1 MEFGGVMDAQTTQRI
16 AIVGGS
22 TGGSSAAAQIRRLS
36 EEVEIL
42 LFEKSAHIS
51 TAYCGLAYA
60 LGGVVPEVDTLIPI
74 EPDQL
79 GQRFNVD
86 VRTRHQVVSIDEVN
100 KTLTVYDSVQ
110 DIKYTERY
118 DKLLLSTGASVNIP
132 DIEGVE
138 LPGVFGLRTVDDLR
152 SILPWMEEKKPLHA
166 VVVGGGFIGLEVVE
180 NLKHSGLDVTLIEE
194 GHQLLMHLDPEM
206 ATLLQAELHAHG
218 IEQIFNAGLMRI
230 AAEHDRLLLQLD
242 NQRHILADMVILAT
256 GTRPQTQLAESIGI
270 EIGSLGGMVV
280 DNSLCTGI
288 EDIYAVGDAVELPH
302 RIDGR
307 STLVQL
313 AAPLSQ
319 QVRIAALNIVGQP
332 HAYPG
337 VLGTFVCKVFS
348 MTAAA
353 VGYSE
358 RALKGQH
365 ARYKKVIIP
374 ATNHVFFYPD
384 VESLT
389 LKLLFDPMDGRLL
402 GAQAVG
408 GQGTD
413 KRIDVLATA
422 ITAKMTIYD
431 LEYLELGYAPP
442 YGAPRDVVNIA
453 GSVGAG
459 LLRNDI
465 RGIYPDEVPAW
476 QKRELEIID
485 VRSADEFELGSLPG
499 AHNIPAEVLRD
510 HLDSFSSERPILV
523 CCQIGSK
530 STSSQRMLIQH
541 GFECM
546 NLLGGYTLWRLFH
559 PGEMTFEVTS
569 EAVEKSDSL
578 IEEGILD
585 VRGMCCPGPMLK
597 VKKHMKSHDTG
608 TPIKILVD
616 DVGFLH
622 DFSNW
627 CERFNHNIHDV
638 HKEDN
643 HYIVVCSK

>member
-1 MEFGGVMDAQTTQRI
+1 MDAQTTQRI
-16 AIVGGS
+16 VIVGGS

-36 EEVEIL
+36 EEAEIV
-42 LFEKSAHIS
+42 LFEKSTHIS

-60 LGGVVPEVDTLIPI
+60 LGGVVPEVETLIPI
-74 EPDQL
+74 APDQL

-86 VRTRHQVVSIDEVN
+86 VRTRHEVVSIDKDD
-100 KTLTVYDSVQ
+100 KTLTIHDTVADRNYS
-110 DIKYTERY
+110 ERY
-118 DKLLLSTGASVNIP
+118 DKLLLSTGAAANIP
-132 DIEGVE
+132 AIEGVE
-138 LPGVFGLRTVDDLR
+138 LPGVFSLRTVDDLR
-152 SILPWMEEKKPLHA
+152 SILPWMEEKKPRQA

-180 NLKHSGLDVTLIEE
+180 NLKHSGLEVTLIEE
-194 GHQLLMHLDPEM
+194 GQQLLNHLDREM

-218 IEQIFNAGLMRI
+218 IEQIFSARLMRI
-230 AAEHDRLLLQLD
+230 VSEQGRLRLELD
-242 NQRHILADMVILAT
+242 NRQPIRAEMVILAT
-256 GTRPQTQLAESIGI
+256 GTRPQTQLAESTGI
-270 EIGSLGGMVV
+270 EIGDLGGMVV
-280 DNSLCTGI
+280 DNTLCTGI
-288 EDIYAVGDAVELPH
+288 GDIYAVGDAVELPS

-319 QVRIAALNIVGQP
+319 QVRIAAMNITGYP

-348 MTAAA
+348 LTAAA

-358 RALKGQH
+358 RALKRQG
-365 ARYKKVIIP
+365 AGYNKVIIP

-389 LKLLFDPMDGRLL
+389 LKVLFDPLDGRLL

-422 ITAKMTIYD
+422 ITARMTIYD

-442 YGAPRDVVNIA
+442 YGAPRDLVNIA

-465 RGIYPDEVPAW
+465 RGIYPDEVAAW
-476 QKRELEIID
+476 RKRELEIID

-499 AHNIPAEVLRD
+499 ARNIPAEVLRD
-510 HLDSFSSERPILV
+510 HLDGFSSERPILV

-541 GFECM
+541 GYECM

-569 EAVEKSDSL
+569 EAVEKSDNL
-578 IEEGILD
+578 IEEGIVD

-597 VKKHMKSHDTG
+597 VKRHMKSHTTG

>member
-1 MEFGGVMDAQTTQRI
+1 MDAQTTQRI
-16 AIVGGS
+16 VIVGGS

-36 EEVEIL
+36 EEAEIV
-42 LFEKSAHIS
+42 LFEKSTHIS

-60 LGGVVPEVDTLIPI
+60 LGGVVPEVETLIPI
-74 EPDQL
+74 APDQL

-86 VRTRHQVVSIDEVN
+86 VRTRHEVVSIDKDD
-100 KTLTVYDSVQ
+100 KTLTIHDAVADRNYS
-110 DIKYTERY
+110 ERY
-118 DKLLLSTGASVNIP
+118 DKLLLSTGAAANIP
-132 DIEGVE
+132 AIEGVE
-138 LPGVFGLRTVDDLR
+138 LPGVFSLRTVDDLR
-152 SILPWMEEKKPLHA
+152 SILPWMEEKKPRQA

-180 NLKHSGLDVTLIEE
+180 NLMHSGLEVTLIEE
-194 GHQLLMHLDPEM
+194 GQQLLNHLDREM

-218 IEQIFNAGLMRI
+218 IEQIFSARLMRI
-230 AAEHDRLLLQLD
+230 VSEQGRLRLELD
-242 NQRHILADMVILAT
+242 NRQPIRAEMVILAT
-256 GTRPQTQLAESIGI
+256 GTRPQTQLAESTGI
-270 EIGSLGGMVV
+270 EIGDLGGMVV
-280 DNSLCTGI
+280 DNTLCTGI
-288 EDIYAVGDAVELPH
+288 GDIYAVGDAVELPS

-319 QVRIAALNIVGQP
+319 QVRIAAMNITGYP

-348 MTAAA
+348 LTAAA

-358 RALKGQH
+358 RALKRQG
-365 ARYKKVIIP
+365 AGYNKVIIP

-389 LKLLFDPMDGRLL
+389 LKVLFDPLDGRLL

-422 ITAKMTIYD
+422 ITARMTIYD

-442 YGAPRDVVNIA
+442 YGAPRDLVNIA

-465 RGIYPDEVPAW
+465 RGIYPDEVAAW
-476 QKRELEIID
+476 RKRELEIID

-499 AHNIPAEVLRD
+499 ARNIPAEVLRD
-510 HLDSFSSERPILV
+510 HLDGFSSERPILV

-541 GFECM
+541 GYECM

-569 EAVEKSDSL
+569 EAVEKSDNL
-578 IEEGILD
+578 IEEGIVD

-597 VKKHMKSHDTG
+597 VKRHMKSHTTG

>member
-1 MEFGGVMDAQTTQRI
+1 MDAQTTQRI

-36 EEVEIL
+36 EEAEIV
-42 LFEKSAHIS
+42 LFEKSTHIS

-60 LGGVVPEVDTLIPI
+60 LGGVVPEVETLIPI
-74 EPDQL
+74 APDQL

-86 VRTRHQVVSIDEVN
+86 VRTRHEVVSIDKDD
-100 KTLTVYDSVQ
+100 KTLTIHDAVADRNYS
-110 DIKYTERY
+110 ERY
-118 DKLLLSTGASVNIP
+118 DKLLLSTGAAANIP
-132 DIEGVE
+132 AIEGVE
-138 LPGVFGLRTVDDLR
+138 LPGVFSLRTVDDLR
-152 SILPWMEEKKPLHA
+152 SILPWMEEKKPRQA

-180 NLKHSGLDVTLIEE
+180 NLKHSGLEVTLIEE
-194 GHQLLMHLDPEM
+194 GQQLLNHLDREM

-218 IEQIFNAGLMRI
+218 IEQIFSARLMRI
-230 AAEHDRLLLQLD
+230 VSEQGRLRLELD
-242 NQRHILADMVILAT
+242 NRQPIRAEMVILAT
-256 GTRPQTQLAESIGI
+256 GTRPQTQLAESTGI
-270 EIGSLGGMVV
+270 EIGDLGGMVV
-280 DNSLCTGI
+280 DNTLCTGI
-288 EDIYAVGDAVELPH
+288 GDIYAVGDAVELPS

-319 QVRIAALNIVGQP
+319 QVRIAAMNITGYP

-348 MTAAA
+348 LTAAA

-358 RALKGQH
+358 RALKRQG
-365 ARYKKVIIP
+365 AGYNKVIIP

-389 LKLLFDPMDGRLL
+389 LKVLFDPLDGRLL

-422 ITAKMTIYD
+422 ITARMTIYD

-442 YGAPRDVVNIA
+442 YGAPRDLVNIA

-465 RGIYPDEVPAW
+465 RGIYPDEVAAW
-476 QKRELEIID
+476 RKRELEIID

-499 AHNIPAEVLRD
+499 ARNIPAEVLRD
-510 HLDSFSSERPILV
+510 HLDGFSSERPILV

-541 GFECM
+541 GYECM

-569 EAVEKSDSL
+569 EAVEKSDNL
-578 IEEGILD
+578 IEEGIVD

-597 VKKHMKSHDTG
+597 VKRHMKSHTTG

>member
-1 MEFGGVMDAQTTQRI
+1 MDAQTTQRI
-16 AIVGGS
+16 VIVGGS

-36 EEVEIL
+36 EEAEIV
-42 LFEKSAHIS
+42 LFEKSTHIS

-60 LGGVVPEVDTLIPI
+60 LGGVVPEVETLIPI
-74 EPDQL
+74 APDQL

-86 VRTRHQVVSIDEVN
+86 VRTRHEVVSIDKDD
-100 KTLTVYDSVQ
+100 KTLTIHDAVADRNYS
-110 DIKYTERY
+110 ERY
-118 DKLLLSTGASVNIP
+118 DKLLLSTGAAANIP
-132 DIEGVE
+132 AIEGVE
-138 LPGVFGLRTVDDLR
+138 LPGVFSLRTVDDLR
-152 SILPWMEEKKPLHA
+152 SILPWMEEKKPRQA

-180 NLKHSGLDVTLIEE
+180 NLKHSGLEVTLIEE
-194 GHQLLMHLDPEM
+194 GQQLLNHLDREM

-218 IEQIFNAGLMRI
+218 IEQIFSGRLMRI
-230 AAEHDRLLLQLD
+230 VSEQGRLRLELD
-242 NQRHILADMVILAT
+242 NRQPIRAEMVILAT
-256 GTRPQTQLAESIGI
+256 GTRPQTQLAESTGI
-270 EIGSLGGMVV
+270 EIGDLGGMVV
-280 DNSLCTGI
+280 DNTLCTGI
-288 EDIYAVGDAVELPH
+288 GDIYAVGDAVELPS

-307 STLVQL
+307 STLAQL

-319 QVRIAALNIVGQP
+319 QVRIAAMNITGYP

-348 MTAAA
+348 LTAAA

-358 RALKGQH
+358 RALKRQG
-365 ARYKKVIIP
+365 AGYNKVIIP

-389 LKLLFDPMDGRLL
+389 LKVLFDPLDGRLL

-422 ITAKMTIYD
+422 ITARMTIYD

-442 YGAPRDVVNIA
+442 YGAPRDLVNIA

-465 RGIYPDEVPAW
+465 RGIYPDEVAAW
-476 QKRELEIID
+476 RKRELEIID

-499 AHNIPAEVLRD
+499 ARNIPAEVLRD
-510 HLDSFSSERPILV
+510 HLDGFSSERPILV

-541 GFECM
+541 GYECM

-569 EAVEKSDSL
+569 EAVEKSDNL
-578 IEEGILD
+578 IEEGIVD

-597 VKKHMKSHDTG
+597 VKRHMKSHTTG

>member
-1 MEFGGVMDAQTTQRI
+1 MDAQTTQRI

-36 EEVEIL
+36 EEAEIV
-42 LFEKSAHIS
+42 LFEKSTHIS

-60 LGGVVPEVDTLIPI
+60 LGGVVPEVETLIPI
-74 EPDQL
+74 APDQL

-86 VRTRHQVVSIDEVN
+86 VRTRHEVVSIDKDD
-100 KTLTVYDSVQ
+100 KTLTIHDAVADRNYS
-110 DIKYTERY
+110 ERY
-118 DKLLLSTGASVNIP
+118 DKLLLSTGAAANIP
-132 DIEGVE
+132 AIEGVE
-138 LPGVFGLRTVDDLR
+138 LPGVFSLRTVDDLR
-152 SILPWMEEKKPLHA
+152 SILPWMEEKKPRQA

-180 NLKHSGLDVTLIEE
+180 NLKHSGLEVTLIEE
-194 GHQLLMHLDPEM
+194 GQQLLNHLDREM

-218 IEQIFNAGLMRI
+218 IEQIFSGRLMRI
-230 AAEHDRLLLQLD
+230 VSEQGRLRLELD
-242 NQRHILADMVILAT
+242 NRQPIRAEMVILAT
-256 GTRPQTQLAESIGI
+256 GTRPQTQLAESTGI
-270 EIGSLGGMVV
+270 EIGDLGGMVV
-280 DNSLCTGI
+280 DNTLCTGI
-288 EDIYAVGDAVELPH
+288 GDIYAVGDAVELPS

-307 STLVQL
+307 STLAQL

-319 QVRIAALNIVGQP
+319 QVRIAAMNITGYP

-348 MTAAA
+348 LTAAA

-358 RALKGQH
+358 RALKRQG
-365 ARYKKVIIP
+365 AGYNKVIIP

-389 LKLLFDPMDGRLL
+389 LKVLFDPLDGRLL

-422 ITAKMTIYD
+422 ITARMTIYD

-442 YGAPRDVVNIA
+442 YGAPRDLVNIA

-465 RGIYPDEVPAW
+465 RGIYPDEVAAW
-476 QKRELEIID
+476 RKRELEIID

-499 AHNIPAEVLRD
+499 ARNIPAEVLRD
-510 HLDSFSSERPILV
+510 HLDGFSSERPILV

-541 GFECM
+541 GYECM

-569 EAVEKSDSL
+569 EAVEKSDNL
-578 IEEGILD
+578 IEEGIVD

-597 VKKHMKSHDTG
+597 VKRHMKSHTTG

>member
-1 MEFGGVMDAQTTQRI
+1 MDAQTTQRI
-16 AIVGGS
+16 VIVGGS

-36 EEVEIL
+36 EEAEIV
-42 LFEKSAHIS
+42 LFEKSTHIS

-60 LGGVVPEVDTLIPI
+60 LGGVVPEVETLIPI
-74 EPDQL
+74 APDQL

-86 VRTRHQVVSIDEVN
+86 VRTRHEVVSIDKDD
-100 KTLTVYDSVQ
+100 KTLTIHDAVADRNYS
-110 DIKYTERY
+110 ERY
-118 DKLLLSTGASVNIP
+118 DKLLLSTGAAANIP
-132 DIEGVE
+132 AIEGVE
-138 LPGVFGLRTVDDLR
+138 LPGVFSLRTVDDLR
-152 SILPWMEEKKPLHA
+152 SILPWMEEKKPRQA

-180 NLKHSGLDVTLIEE
+180 NLKHSGLEVTLIEE
-194 GHQLLMHLDPEM
+194 GQQLLNHLDREM

-218 IEQIFNAGLMRI
+218 IEQIFSARLMRI
-230 AAEHDRLLLQLD
+230 VSEQGRLRLELD
-242 NQRHILADMVILAT
+242 NRQPIRAEMVILAT
-256 GTRPQTQLAESIGI
+256 GTRPQTQLAESTGI
-270 EIGSLGGMVV
+270 EIGDLGGMVV
-280 DNSLCTGI
+280 DNTLCTGI
-288 EDIYAVGDAVELPH
+288 GDIYAVGDAVELPS

-319 QVRIAALNIVGQP
+319 QVRIAAMNITGYP

-348 MTAAA
+348 LTAAS

-358 RALKGQH
+358 RALKRQG
-365 ARYKKVIIP
+365 AGYNKVIIP

-389 LKLLFDPMDGRLL
+389 LKVLFDPLDGRLL

-422 ITAKMTIYD
+422 ITARMTIYD

-442 YGAPRDVVNIA
+442 YGAPRDLVNIA

-465 RGIYPDEVPAW
+465 RGIYPDEVAAW
-476 QKRELEIID
+476 RKRELEIID

-499 AHNIPAEVLRD
+499 ARNIPAEVLRD
-510 HLDSFSSERPILV
+510 HLDGFSSERPILV

-541 GFECM
+541 GYECM

-569 EAVEKSDSL
+569 EAVEKSDNL
-578 IEEGILD
+578 IEEGIVD

-597 VKKHMKSHDTG
+597 VKRHMKSHTTG

>member
-1 MEFGGVMDAQTTQRI
+1 
-16 AIVGGS
+16 
-22 TGGSSAAAQIRRLS
+22 QIRRLS
-36 EEVEIL
+36 EEAEIV
-42 LFEKSAHIS
+42 LFEKSTHIS

-60 LGGVVPEVDTLIPI
+60 LGGVVPEVETLIPI
-74 EPDQL
+74 APDQL

-86 VRTRHQVVSIDEVN
+86 VRTRHEVVSIDKDD
-100 KTLTVYDSVQ
+100 KTLTIHDAVADRNYS
-110 DIKYTERY
+110 ERY
-118 DKLLLSTGASVNIP
+118 DKLLLSTGAAANIP
-132 DIEGVE
+132 AIEGVE
-138 LPGVFGLRTVDDLR
+138 LPGVFSLRTVDDLR
-152 SILPWMEEKKPLHA
+152 SILPWMEEKKPRQA

-180 NLKHSGLDVTLIEE
+180 NLKHSGLEVTLIEE
-194 GHQLLMHLDPEM
+194 GQQLLNHLDREM

-218 IEQIFNAGLMRI
+218 IEQIFSARLMRI
-230 AAEHDRLLLQLD
+230 VSEQGRLRLELD
-242 NQRHILADMVILAT
+242 NRQPIRAEMVILAT
-256 GTRPQTQLAESIGI
+256 GTRPQTQLAESTGI
-270 EIGSLGGMVV
+270 EIGDLGGMVV
-280 DNSLCTGI
+280 DNTLCTGI
-288 EDIYAVGDAVELPH
+288 GDIYAVGDAVELPS

-319 QVRIAALNIVGQP
+319 QVRIAAMNITGYP

-348 MTAAA
+348 LTAAA

-358 RALKGQH
+358 RALKRQG
-365 ARYKKVIIP
+365 AGYNKVIIP

-389 LKLLFDPMDGRLL
+389 LKVLFDPLDGRLL

-422 ITAKMTIYD
+422 ITARMTIYD

-442 YGAPRDVVNIA
+442 YGAPRDLVNIA

-465 RGIYPDEVPAW
+465 RGIYPDEVAAW
-476 QKRELEIID
+476 RKRELEIID

-499 AHNIPAEVLRD
+499 ARNIPAEVLRD
-510 HLDSFSSERPILV
+510 HLDGFSSERPILV

-541 GFECM
+541 GYECM

-569 EAVEKSDSL
+569 EAVEKSDNL
-578 IEEGILD
+578 IEEGIVD

-597 VKKHMKSHDTG
+597 VKRHMKSHTTG

>member
-1 MEFGGVMDAQTTQRI
+1 MDAQTTQRI
-16 AIVGGS
+16 VIVGGS

-36 EEVEIL
+36 EEAEIV
-42 LFEKSAHIS
+42 LFEKSTHIS

-60 LGGVVPEVDTLIPI
+60 LGGVVPEVETLIPI
-74 EPDQL
+74 APDQL

-86 VRTRHQVVSIDEVN
+86 VRTRHEVVSIDKDD
-100 KTLTVYDSVQ
+100 KTLTIHDAVADRNYS
-110 DIKYTERY
+110 ERY
-118 DKLLLSTGASVNIP
+118 DKLLLSTGAAANIP
-132 DIEGVE
+132 AIEGVE
-138 LPGVFGLRTVDDLR
+138 LPGVFSLRTVDDLR
-152 SILPWMEEKKPLHA
+152 SILPWMEEKKPRQA

-180 NLKHSGLDVTLIEE
+180 NLKHSGLEVTLIEE
-194 GHQLLMHLDPEM
+194 GQQLLNHLDREM

-218 IEQIFNAGLMRI
+218 IEQIFSARLMRI
-230 AAEHDRLLLQLD
+230 VSEQGRLRLELD
-242 NQRHILADMVILAT
+242 NRQPIRAEMVILAT
-256 GTRPQTQLAESIGI
+256 GTRPQTQLAESTGI
-270 EIGSLGGMVV
+270 EIGDLGGMVV
-280 DNSLCTGI
+280 DNTLCTGI
-288 EDIYAVGDAVELPH
+288 GDIYAVGDAVELPS

-319 QVRIAALNIVGQP
+319 QVRIAAMNITGYP

-348 MTAAA
+348 LTAAA

-358 RALKGQH
+358 RALKRQG
-365 ARYKKVIIP
+365 AGYNKVIIP

-389 LKLLFDPMDGRLL
+389 LKVLFDPLDGRLL

-422 ITAKMTIYD
+422 ITARMTIYD

-442 YGAPRDVVNIA
+442 YGAPRDLVNIA

-465 RGIYPDEVPAW
+465 RGIYPDEVAAW
-476 QKRELEIID
+476 RKRELEIID

-499 AHNIPAEVLRD
+499 ARNIPAEVLRD
-510 HLDSFSSERPILV
+510 HLDGFSSERPILV

-541 GFECM
+541 GYECM

-569 EAVEKSDSL
+569 EAVEKSDNL
-578 IEEGILD
+578 IEEGIVD

-597 VKKHMKSHDTG
+597 VKRHMKSHTTG